1 MYNFGGK
8 LRLSFFFKPVLLKN
22 IISFSQ
28 IGIENNPDYNPIIN
42 GVDSVS
48 RFGKS
53 ASMFYCLQIRLKSI
67 SV

>member
-8 LRLSFFFKPVLLKN
+8 LQPSIFFSWSPCCKN
-22 IISFSQ
+22 AISFSQ
-28 IGIENNPDYNPIIN
+28 IGVEDNPDYIPIIK

-53 ASMFYCLQIRLKSI
+53 ATMFYWLMVRLN
-67 SV
+67 